1 MWKSNYQINL
11 KFFIT
16 KLKKLSDYQDVES
29 EENSKVCNRDQDICY
44 GTLIISNVN
53 VTVHEFR
60 DGKSFEEVVDL
71 MEIKVEKGC
80 AHSNDY
86 NNETE
91 NSTLGNYNEK
101 RRCWT
106 SKLHEEDYKL
116 SNNG

>member
-1 MWKSNYQINL
+1 MSEDENGTVLIY
-11 KFFIT
+11 
-16 KLKKLSDYQDVES
+16 SDW
-29 EENSKVCNRDQDICY
+29 
-44 GTLIISNVN
+44 
-53 VTVHEFR
+53 
-60 DGKSFEEVVDL
+60 KSFEEVVDL